1 MLLGVADVFATSLDD
16 LVVPASG
23 EEFEID
29 TGDAVPIKQKPFR
42 MASGVNISRTK
53 QTFSFFP
60 NLVLCA
66 NSRVLAK

>member
-42 MASGVNISRTK
+42 MGNRELEFLNKTI
-53 QTFSFFP
+53 
-60 NLVLCA
+60 LG
-66 NSRVLAK
+66 